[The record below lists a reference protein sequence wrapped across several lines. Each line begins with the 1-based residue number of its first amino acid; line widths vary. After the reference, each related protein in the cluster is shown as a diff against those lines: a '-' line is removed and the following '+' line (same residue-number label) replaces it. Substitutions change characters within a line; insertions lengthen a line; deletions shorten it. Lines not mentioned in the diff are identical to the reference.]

1 MKPSILITKKTKRKT
16 KRKKKLTLFI
26 FRYVFMKEVLYVLKM
41 YPFVK
46 KKLPSA
52 LVFYVPSA
60 VAYFL
65 SFNA

>member
-16 KRKKKLTLFI
+16 EKKLTLFI
-26 FRYVFMKEVLYVLKM
+26 FRYVFMKEIIYVLIM
-41 YPFVK
+41 YPFA

-52 LVFYVPSA
+52 LVFYMPSA